1 MRTLKRTLSAIVL
14 IIWLILSITL
24 TTPIWLI
31 ILIFFCGPPPSR
43 PPKESFDA
51 HCENASKLWKRYI
64 SKTYD
69 AWVEV
74 TLYILMLG
82 DW

>member
-1 MRTLKRTLSAIVL
+1 MRTLKRTLSTIVL

-31 ILIFFCGPPPSR
+31 ILICVTSP
-43 PPKESFDA
+43 
-51 HCENASKLWKRYI
+51 NQASSLGRRHISDEEAVRNWKRYI

>member
-31 ILIFFCGPPPSR
+31 ILICANVCGHDCLGSGDYDKTNR
-43 PPKESFDA
+43 
-51 HCENASKLWKRYI
+51 NWKRYI

-74 TLYILMLG
+74 TLYILILG
-82 DW
+82 DWE